1 MSEAIK
7 AASHAKDY
15 IEELIVEMLEGKH
28 PNNEILLGVLELEGK
43 PLQIQLK
50 VTMNPSEFMDE
61 S

>member
-7 AASHAKDY
+7 AASQAKDY
-15 IEELIVEMLEGKH
+15 IEELIVEMLEGKY

-50 VTMNPSEFMDE
+50 VTMDPVEFMDE